1 MSMAHSLETRAPFL
15 DYRLV
20 ELMAGVSKKV
30 KLPGLAR
37 KAVLKNTIGGR
48 LPEALLRAPEKGFSI
63 PLREWF
69 KDDIFNDRLTGL
81 TGSEICLKEEVI
93 GEVFE
98 ANRTGKKDCG
108 NYIWM
113 LFLLDRWVSQHGSS
127 EPR

>member
-37 KAVLKNTIGGR
+37 KAVLKNTIGAR

-63 PLREWF
+63 PLRE
-69 KDDIFNDRLTGL
+69 
-81 TGSEICLKEEVI
+81 
-93 GEVFE
+93 
-98 ANRTGKKDCG
+98 
-108 NYIWM
+108 
-113 LFLLDRWVSQHGSS
+113 
-127 EPR
+127 